1 MWLPHYIK
9 EVKLLRKYTYEEK
22 AKITRKIKK
31 RNTEGMRKIINPR
44 IHLYTNAMLY
54 FAIVIRSEPN
64 LLFLKGKKVKVETL
78 SITRI
83 KMSLGLKQTNCQSI
97 GSNTIIIIR
106 QSHI

>member
-1 MWLPHYIK
+1 MALSLCK
-9 EVKLLRKYTYEEK
+9 RGKLLRKYTYEEK
-22 AKITRKIKK
+22 VKITRKIKK

-44 IHLYTNAMLY
+44 INLYTNAMLY

-78 SITRI
+78 CITKI

-97 GSNTIIIIR
+97 GSNTIIVIR